1 MFKLTRSTS
10 LPVPRRVSVVG
21 IGGGGCRA
29 INHVGSGAGGPAIA
43 ALNTDARSLDESRAA
58 TKIQIGVEDSE
69 GFGAGGDPDLGK
81 LAAEHDVEMIRGLF
95 TDTDVAVIVT
105 CLGGGTG
112 TGATPVALEA
122 AHAAGVFT
130 VVLATLPFGFEGEK
144 RKAIAVEGLRA
155 AVAAADLVCAIPN
168 DHLFE
173 AVDAKEVKV
182 AFKKADEMLAGGVC
196 SLWQMLVQP
205 AFVGIDLADLS
216 ALASR
221 SGAACW
227 FGFGDASGVGRAQT
241 AVGALLDGPVLDK
254 GRTLRTGGAVL
265 ICVAG
270 SHDLVLS
277 EVGDVMTAISKEVPE
292 DCDLTMG
299 AVINEKWRDRI
310 LVSAFVADRKRVAS
324 STSSTAR
331 AASSS
336 PPSKGGRKRKKRD
349 LQDKLKLDVS
359 GKGRFKNV
367 EATIMD
373 GEDLDIPTFVRRGI
387 QIEK

>member
-1 MFKLTRSTS
+1 MFKLTRSTGS
-10 LPVPRRVSVVG
+10 PLPRRVSVVG
-21 IGGGGCRA
+21 VGGGGCRA

-43 ALNTDARSLDESRAA
+43 ALNTDSRSLAESRAA
-58 TKIQIGVEDSE
+58 TKVQIGVEDGE

-105 CLGGGTG
+105 SLGGGTG
-112 TGATPVALEA
+112 TGATPVVLET

-130 VVLATLPFGFEGEK
+130 IVLATLPFGFEGEN
-144 RKAIAVEGLRA
+144 RKAIADEGLRA
-155 AVAAADLVCAIPN
+155 IVGAADLVCAIPN
-168 DHLFE
+168 DRLFE

-205 AFVGIDLADLS
+205 AFVGIDLADLT

-221 SGAACW
+221 TGAACW
-227 FGFGDASGVGRAQT
+227 FGFGEASGVGRAQT
-241 AVGALLDGPVLDK
+241 AVGALLDGPVLEK
-254 GRTLRTGGAVL
+254 GRTLRTGGAAL

-277 EVGDVMTAISKEVPE
+277 EVGDVMTAISKEVPD

-324 STSSTAR
+324 STGSKAR
-331 AASSS
+331 AAVPS
-336 PPSKGGRKRKKRD
+336 PKGGRKRKKRD

>member
-1 MFKLTRSTS
+1 MFKLTRSTGA
-10 LPVPRRVSVVG
+10 PVPHRVCVVG
-21 IGGGGCRA
+21 VGGGGCRA
-29 INHVGSGAGGPAIA
+29 INCVDSGASGPAIV
-43 ALNTDARSLDESRAA
+43 ALNTDSRSLEESRAA
-58 TKIQIGVEDSE
+58 TKVQIGVEDGE

-95 TDTDVAVIVT
+95 TDADVAVIVT

-112 TGATPVALEA
+112 TGATPVVLET

-130 VVLATLPFGFEGEK
+130 IVLATLPFGFEGEK
-144 RKAIAVEGLRA
+144 RKALADQGLRA
-155 AVAAADLVCAIPN
+155 AISAADVVCAIPN
-168 DHLFE
+168 DRLFE

-182 AFKKADEMLAGGVC
+182 AFKKADEMLAGGIC

-221 SGAACW
+221 SGGACW
-227 FGFGDASGVGRAQT
+227 FGFGDASGVGRAQA
-241 AVGALLDGPVLDK
+241 AVSALLDGPVLEK
-254 GRTLRTGGAVL
+254 GRALRTGGAAL
-265 ICVAG
+265 ICVSG
-270 SHDLVLS
+270 SHDLALT
-277 EVGDVMTAISKEVPE
+277 EVGDVMAALSKEVPD

-324 STSSTAR
+324 SKSR
-331 AASSS
+331 AVSPS
-336 PPSKGGRKRKKRD
+336 PPLKGGRKRKNRD

-387 QIEK
+387 QIERQS